1 MSFTWDATLTLRTIH
16 GCCVIRRSRYI
27 DCIELNPSTI
37 INQHDRRR
45 GVLIPREKETLD
57 MQASCSGHRCPGWRS
72 WVAALILFGALSVA
86 GAQTSEGAAVQSD
99 AAAADDQPFVLKA
112 APTVDEELFL
122 VSVLEDTYASWPTPE
137 HARESS
143 EWIAQTRQAVRFLR
157 STIDA
162 HRLHGDVA
170 QLYDECLQ
178 LLQAYEQYS
187 ITVGAINA
195 QAVEDAEQGV
205 AEAGVKGALAGLWEA
220 LRSDSTSD
228 DVNKAAKDK
237 VIDSLS
243 DKGVEILFARQ
254 KALSAEEQKLQAQIR
269 ATLSD
274 AQAIAGRLTRELG
287 WHFGEV
293 DFSDLDNS
301 HLNTWVAQR
310 VRDPFALC
318 KAARQGVEQE
328 QTAGG
333 LVNRASRCVQAAL
346 LVPDGDAYSGYRANF
361 IWYAT
366 AMGLDGVAL
375 EQRNYTGRRSS
386 MALPGLR
393 LVRTYL
399 TLEPTDP
406 EGFGHMELARAL
418 AFTGRYPEAL
428 VAAEVALKYYKDD
441 SAFLYRYAKLLILN
455 GYVDASA
462 EALRRSLQQG
472 FSDITSLRSDPDFAG
487 LRRARQEQ
495 FEALTTVRMHSQI
508 SWGMMLD
515 DVVLHND
522 SDFPL
527 THLKINL
534 QIAQGE
540 RSWNISQGDCTSIA
554 AHGTCTIS
562 NAMSIPDD
570 RYDRANLTY
579 TCDQSL
585 EQVAQAR

>member
-1 MSFTWDATLTLRTIH
+1 MT
-16 GCCVIRRSRYI
+16 
-27 DCIELNPSTI
+27 
-37 INQHDRRR
+37 NQHDRPS
-45 GVLIPREKETLD
+45 GVLILREKETLD
-57 MQASCSGHRCPGWRS
+57 MQASGTGRRYPGWRS
-72 WVAALILFGALSVA
+72 WVAALVLFGRLSVA
-86 GAQTSEGAAVQSD
+86 GAQTSEGTAPQSD
-99 AAAADDQPFVLKA
+99 AATADDQPFVLKA

-122 VSVLEDTYASWPTPE
+122 VSVLEDTYASWPKPE
-137 HARESS
+137 HASESS

-178 LLQAYEQYS
+178 LLQAYQQYS
-187 ITVGAINA
+187 ISVGAINA

-228 DVNKAAKDK
+228 DVNKAARDK
-237 VIDSLS
+237 AIDSLT

-254 KALSAEEQKLQAQIR
+254 KALSTEAQKLQTQIQ

-274 AQAIAGRLTRELG
+274 AQTIAASLTRDRG

-293 DFSDLDNS
+293 DFSDFDNS
-301 HLNTWVAQR
+301 HLNTWVTQR
-310 VRDPFALC
+310 ARDPFVLC

-328 QTAGG
+328 QTSVG
-333 LVNRASRCVQAAL
+333 LVNRAVQCLQAAM

-361 IWYAT
+361 VSYAIW
-366 AMGLDGVAL
+366 MGLDGVAL
-375 EQRNYTGRRSS
+375 EQKYYTGRRAL
-386 MALPGLR
+386 MATPGLQ

-418 AFTGRYPEAL
+418 GFTGRYADAL
-428 VAAEVALKYYKDD
+428 AAAQVALKYYQDD
-441 SAFLYRYAKLLILN
+441 SGFLYRYSKLLILN

-472 FSDITSLRSDPDFAG
+472 FSNITSLRTDPDFAG

-495 FEALTTVRMHSQI
+495 FETLTTVRMHSQI
-508 SWGMMLD
+508 SWGVMLD

-585 EQVAQAR
+585 DQVAQAR

>member
-1 MSFTWDATLTLRTIH
+1 
-16 GCCVIRRSRYI
+16 
-27 DCIELNPSTI
+27 
-37 INQHDRRR
+37 
-45 GVLIPREKETLD
+45 VLVLREKERLD
-57 MQASCSGHRCPGWRS
+57 MQTSCTGRRYPGWHS
-72 WVAALILFGALSVA
+72 WIAALVLSGGLSVA
-86 GAQTSEGAAVQSD
+86 GAQTSEGAATQLD
-99 AAAADDQPFVLKA
+99 AAAADDQPFVLQA
-112 APTVDEELFL
+112 ASTVDEELFL
-122 VSVLEDTYASWPTPE
+122 VSVLEDTYASWPKPE
-137 HARESS
+137 HASESS
-143 EWIAQTRQAVRFLR
+143 EWIAQTREAVRFLR

-170 QLYDECLQ
+170 QLYDGCLQ

-187 ITVGAINA
+187 INVGAINA
-195 QAVEDAEQGV
+195 QAVEDAERGV
-205 AEAGVKGALAGLWEA
+205 AEAGVKGALAGLIEA
-220 LRSDSTSD
+220 LRSGSTSD

-237 VIDSLS
+237 AIDSLS

-254 KALSAEEQKLQAQIR
+254 KALTSEAQKLQTQIQ

-274 AQAIAGRLTRELG
+274 AQNIAARLTRDLG
-287 WHFGEV
+287 WNFGEV
-293 DFSDLDNS
+293 DFNDLDNA
-301 HLNTWVAQR
+301 HLNTWVTQR
-310 VRDPFALC
+310 ARDPFVLC

-328 QTAGG
+328 QTAEG
-333 LVNRASRCVQAAL
+333 LIKRATQCVQAAL

-361 IWYAT
+361 ISYAIW
-366 AMGLDGVAL
+366 MGLDGVAL
-375 EQRNYTGRRSS
+375 EQKYYTGRRSF
-386 MALPGLR
+386 MAIPGLR
-393 LVRTYL
+393 MVRTYL
-399 TLEPTDP
+399 VLEPTDP

-428 VAAEVALKYYKDD
+428 TAAEVASRYYKDD
-441 SAFLYRYAKLLILN
+441 SGFLYRYSKLLILN
-455 GYVDASA
+455 GYVDASV
-462 EALRRSLQQG
+462 EALRRSLQLG
-472 FSDITSLRSDPDFAG
+472 FSEITSLRTDPDFAG

-495 FEALTTVRMHSQI
+495 FEALTAVRMHSQI
-508 SWGMMLD
+508 SWGVMLD

-534 QIAQGE
+534 EIAQGE

-579 TCDQSL
+579 TCDQSV